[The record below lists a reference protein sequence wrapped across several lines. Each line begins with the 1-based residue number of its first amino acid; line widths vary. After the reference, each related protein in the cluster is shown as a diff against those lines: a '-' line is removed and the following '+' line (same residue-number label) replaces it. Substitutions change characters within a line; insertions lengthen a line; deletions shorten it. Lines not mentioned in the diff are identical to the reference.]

1 MDDETRDLYNRFGEN
16 TLDFDPRK
24 DELKLL
30 STIGFVYI
38 QWFVVVYILTIP
50 ELTRAS
56 RTWIIFACI
65 GMIVIEVML
74 SLTDTKL
81 PDYTPFNLTEYE
93 LISLLHGI
101 FPGIIS
107 SLLAIAAY
115 FYIDIDRQCSIL
127 LTYIAAQQKV
137 IRIAY
142 LICCY
147 VCNMS
152 TINIYHR
159 LLTRC

>member
-16 TLDFDPRK
+16 SLDFDPRK

-30 STIGFVYI
+30 SNIGFVYI

-56 RTWIIFACI
+56 RTWIIFVCI
-65 GMIVIEVML
+65 GMIVTEVML
-74 SLTDTKL
+74 CLTDTKL
-81 PDYTPFNLTEYE
+81 PDYAPFNLTEHE
-93 LISLLHGI
+93 LISLLHAI

-137 IRIAY
+137 GRLRK
-142 LICCY
+142 LIF
-147 VCNMS
+147 M
-152 TINIYHR
+152 
-159 LLTRC
+159 LLLLI